1 MKPSISEHF
10 ASQNVAIPAI
20 HDLRN
25 LEAPE
30 PLVRILTACAQLE
43 GDEAYLAHLPHVPN
57 PLFPHL
63 KARGMQWKIFEEE
76 DGSAL
81 LLIWRAA

>member
-1 MKPSISEHF
+1 MNKSISEYVTSRN
-10 ASQNVAIPAI
+10 AAIPDI
-20 HDLRN
+20 NDLRD

-30 PLVRILTACAQLE
+30 PLVRILTACTQLE

-63 KARGMQWKIFEEE
+63 ETRGMQWKIFEEE

-81 LLIWRAA
+81 VLIRRAP

>member
-1 MKPSISEHF
+1 MNPSISEYC
-10 ASQNVAIPAI
+10 ASQNVATPAI
-20 HDLRN
+20 HDLRD

-30 PLVRILTACAQLE
+30 PLVKILTACAKLK

-76 DGSAL
+76 DGSAVV
-81 LLIWRAA
+81 LIRRAS

>member
-1 MKPSISEHF
+1 MNKSISDYF
-10 ASQNVAIPAI
+10 TLRNAAIPDI
-20 HDLRN
+20 NDLRG

-30 PLVRILTACAQLE
+30 PLVRILTACTQLE

-57 PLFPHL
+57 PLFTHL
-63 KARGMQWKIFEEE
+63 ETRGMQWKFFEEE

-81 LLIWRAA
+81 VLIWRAP

>member
-1 MKPSISEHF
+1 MNKSISEYF
-10 ASQNVAIPAI
+10 TSRNAAIPDI
-20 HDLRN
+20 NDLRD

-30 PLVRILTACAQLE
+30 PLVRILTACTQLE

-63 KARGMQWKIFEEE
+63 ETRGMQWKIFEEE

-81 LLIWRAA
+81 VLIWRAP

>member
-1 MKPSISEHF
+1 MSPSISEYF
-10 ASQNVAIPAI
+10 ASKKADIPDI
-20 HDLRN
+20 NDLRD

-30 PLVRILTACAQLE
+30 PMVSVLLACTKLE
-43 GDEAYLAHLPHVPN
+43 GDEVYLAHLRHVPH

-63 KARGMQWKIFEEE
+63 KTRGMQWKVFEQE

-81 LLIWRAA
+81 LLIRRAA

>member
-1 MKPSISEHF
+1 MNPSISEYC
-10 ASQNVAIPAI
+10 ASQKVAIPAV
-20 HDLRN
+20 HDLRS

-30 PLVRILTACAQLE
+30 PLVKILMACAQLE
-43 GDEAYLAHLPHVPN
+43 EDEAYLAHLPHVPN

-81 LLIWRAA
+81 VLVRRAT